1 MARIILPPQ
10 QEESEKPWQRGSSRP
25 ELDLTH
31 SVQLYPRVSTKEQLK
46 NISAEMQQDK
56 SFARDYGWTD
66 AQIIMDPADL
76 GKSGQLRMDER
87 SAFLGMLGRIR
98 NGIVKTVI
106 AAQVD
111 RFFREKW
118 GVEYGKFM
126 QICCEYNVKV
136 VILTH
141 DRRNTIFPFP
151 GILTSSG
158 ESVNKH
164 TDTLSGM
171 WGECMAHEMN
181 SNGQESGRAGA
192 LRLATSPTTGNTL
205 TAS

>member
-10 QEESEKPWQRGSSRP
+10 QEESEKPWRRGSSRP
-25 ELDLTH
+25 ELDLTY

-126 QICCEYNVKV
+126 
-136 VILTH
+136 
-141 DRRNTIFPFP
+141 
-151 GILTSSG
+151 
-158 ESVNKH
+158 
-164 TDTLSGM
+164 
-171 WGECMAHEMN
+171 
-181 SNGQESGRAGA
+181 
-192 LRLATSPTTGNTL
+192 
-205 TAS
+205 